1 MRPVTRPR
9 PPTLQPVGMSTGEDL
24 RKYWDNLQKKQ
35 EGLKLKCEKT
45 GKDYLTE
52 LQRLRT
58 AQEEKLIQD
67 EYKLDCKTRDSIIA
81 GNIKGASHRTEP
93 PQSHR
98 KAPVSLATPL
108 CAGKNVMVPT
118 AAFQNVNHAEKF
130 FEGKIDRSVDRNA
143 NTWVRFVT
151 TSKSKKTKKD
161 EHWWSTYQVPHP
173 PQPPILCPALPC
185 SSHASHAS
193 HASHTYKWP
202 SRHAPDWPFTVH
214 MPGALSGLEG
224 ALSAL
229 GPAALPCPS
238 VTGAAPTRTPQPRLS
253 RIASP
258 GGQVA

>member
-1 MRPVTRPR
+1 MREHR
-9 PPTLQPVGMSTGEDL
+9 Q
-24 RKYWDNLQKKQ
+24 
-35 EGLKLKCEKT
+35 GLP
-45 GKDYLTE
+45 Y
-52 LQRLRT
+52 RT
-58 AQEEKLIQD
+58 AKAADHAGGENHPGRVQVGLQD
-67 EYKLDCKTRDSIIA
+67 ERQYYRRQHQRCI
-81 GNIKGASHRTEP
+81 ASHRTAPIARCLSDPHPSEHRLRP
-93 PQSHR
+93 YACRCGVVVVLLPSHTATR
-98 KAPVSLATPL
+98 RAPISLATPL

-143 NTWVRFVT
+143 NTWVRFGT
-151 TSKSKKTKKD
+151 TSKSKKAKKD

>member
-1 MRPVTRPR
+1 MGKSTR
-9 PPTLQPVGMSTGEDL
+9 EDV

-67 EYKLDCKTRDSIIA
+67 EYKWDCKTRDSIIA

-108 CAGKNVMVPT
+108 CAGKKVMVPT

-173 PQPPILCPALPC
+173 PQPPITFRDWRCPNPHAATSALP
-185 SSHASHAS
+185 HRLPR
-193 HASHTYKWP
+193 WP
-202 SRHAPDWPFTVH
+202 SGLTMAQTGRPQHGVELTSPFRSTTSTTTLRFLR
-214 MPGALSGLEG
+214 P
-224 ALSAL
+224 
-229 GPAALPCPS
+229 
-238 VTGAAPTRTPQPRLS
+238 TGSQ
-253 RIASP
+253 
-258 GGQVA
+258 